1 MRQGHGSKSF
11 DNESYKKIINMLIY
25 EMLRMQCN
33 YEADGYFT
41 EYGIPG
47 TESIWLTSWAITVIK
62 DGMDPQWERD
72 GLFVDPN
79 IINQTVLWLVSK
91 QDPVNGS
98 WSEIGPIYDR
108 RFKSNFTKHWDGSL
122 IQLNLALTAKV
133 LIALVAN
140 SDVRGEATSLVSV
153 AINKARFYLEQHF
166 SKITDIF
173 ERCIVTYAL
182 HVSNSAIK
190 DIAFKLLNQTR
201 IKDDNGIYW
210 SNQIIPKAKIF
221 WPSKNPRQYWKPES
235 NHEAYAVTATSYA
248 LLTYIFR
255 AEKANKFEI
264 VSWLITQ
271 KNYFAGMTSTYDS
284 LIAHK
289 ALVLYAISTG
299 DSFQNYNINI
309 KLKSSSSDDLTK
321 QSFIVND
328 NNLIE
333 PQYYD
338 LDNIWGSV
346 ELDAQGIKTNFNFDI
361 KYSIYFITNYEF
373 TGTGYAL
380 VQLSLSY
387 NVEYPYL
394 MRKGAYEAFNMSVQT
409 RLSGRNFSRIDYDVW

>member
-11 DNESYKKIINMLIY
+11 KSESYDKIINMLIY
-25 EMLRMQCN
+25 EMLRIQCN
-33 YEADGYFT
+33 YETDGYFS

-72 GLFVDPN
+72 GLFIDPKL
-79 IINQTVLWLVSK
+79 INQTVLWLASK
-91 QDPVNGS
+91 QSQNGS
-98 WSEIGPIYDR
+98 WTEIGPTYDR
-108 RFKSNFTKHWDGSL
+108 KFKSNFTKNTDGSL
-122 IQLNLALTAKV
+122 VELNLALTAKA

-140 SDVRGEATSLVSV
+140 SDVRGETATIASIS
-153 AINKARFYLEQHF
+153 INRARFYLEQHF

-182 HVSNSAIK
+182 HVSNSPIR

-201 IKDDNGIYW
+201 IKDENGIYW
-210 SNQIIPKAKIF
+210 SNWIIPRAKVY
-221 WPSKNPRQYWKPES
+221 WPSKNPRQFWKPES

-248 LLTYIFR
+248 LLTYLFR
-255 AEKANKFEI
+255 AEETSRFEI
-264 VSWLITQ
+264 VKWLITQ

-289 ALVLYAISTG
+289 ALVLYSISNG

-309 KLKSSSSDDLTK
+309 KIKSSSSDEDFSS
-321 QSFIVND
+321 QIFIDD
-328 NNLIE
+328 NNMID

-338 LDNIWGSV
+338 LNNAWGSL
-346 ELDAQGIKTNFNFDI
+346 ELEA
-361 KYSIYFITNYEF
+361 
-373 TGTGYAL
+373 
-380 VQLSLSY
+380 
-387 NVEYPYL
+387 
-394 MRKGAYEAFNMSVQT
+394 KG
-409 RLSGRNFSRIDYDVW
+409 

>member
-11 DNESYKKIINMLIY
+11 KTKSYEKIISMLIY
-25 EMLRMQCN
+25 EMLRIQCN
-33 YEADGYFT
+33 YESDGYFS

-47 TESIWLTSWAITVIK
+47 TESIWLTSWAVTVIK

-72 GLFVDPN
+72 GLFIDPKL
-79 IINQTVLWLVSK
+79 INQTVLWLVSK
-91 QDPVNGS
+91 QNQINGS
-98 WSEIGPIYDR
+98 WTEIGPIYDR
-108 RFKSNFTKHWDGSL
+108 RFNSNFTKDWDGSI

-140 SDVRGEATSLVSV
+140 SDVRGEAASIVSI
-153 AINKARFYLEQHF
+153 AINRARLYLEKHF

-182 HVSNSAIK
+182 HLTNSPIK
-190 DIAFKLLNQTR
+190 DIAFKLLNQTK

-210 SNQIIPKAKIF
+210 SNWIIPKAKIN
-221 WPSKNPRQYWKPES
+221 WPSKNPRQFWKPES

-248 LLTYIFR
+248 LLTYLFR
-255 AEKANKFEI
+255 ADANKFEI
-264 VSWLITQ
+264 VNWLITQ

-309 KLKSSSSDDLTK
+309 KLKSSSSDDLSS
-321 QSFIVND
+321 QSFTVDDYNMID
-328 NNLIE
+328 
-333 PQYYD
+333 PQYFE
-338 LDNIWGSV
+338 LDKVWGSL
-346 ELDAQGIKTNFNFDI
+346 ELDAKGKIFLFPIFKKFNNIVLVRNWVRFSSIK
-361 KYSIYFITNYEF
+361 FI
-373 TGTGYAL
+373 
-380 VQLSLSY
+380 
-387 NVEYPYL
+387 
-394 MRKGAYEAFNMSVQT
+394 
-409 RLSGRNFSRIDYDVW
+409 I